1 MNDRQSRM
9 RPLAAMLPA
18 VTKAALGKRGMALA
32 ALLAEWEAIM
42 GPALA
47 GAVTPLRLTR
57 DRPRQG
63 QETIEDTAAVLELK
77 AEGAAA
83 VELQHLEPRIL
94 ERINAHFGYRAVKRL
109 KLRQGPAG
117 GTRRNPA
124 SAVPAIRRPG
134 VAEERA
140 LFRQLEGV
148 GDESLRDALAGLG
161 RVVIGKGRG

>member
-1 MNDRQSRM
+1 M
-9 RPLAAMLPA
+9 RPLAATLPA

-32 ALLAEWEAIM
+32 ALLSEWEAIM
-42 GPALA
+42 GPGLA

-57 DRPRQG
+57 DRPQAK
-63 QETIEDTAAVLELK
+63 ETAKESAQDDGAVLELK

-117 GTRRNPA
+117 GTRRSPI
-124 SAVPAIRRPG
+124 STVPTIRRPG
-134 VAEERA
+134 AAEERA

>member
-1 MNDRQSRM
+1 M
-9 RPLAAMLPA
+9 RPLAATLPA

-42 GPALA
+42 GPTLA
-47 GAVTPLRLTR
+47 GAVTPLRFTR
-57 DRPRQG
+57 DRPQAKESAG
-63 QETIEDTAAVLELK
+63 ESAGDDGAVLELK

-117 GTRRNPA
+117 GARRN
-124 SAVPAIRRPG
+124 AVSTVPTIRRPG
-134 VAEERA
+134 AVEERA